1 MSTDINIPESALIV
15 PDSRPVHWNLHRL
28 RLFLTVARLGSYTA
42 AARELSIAQPAVSHQ
57 VKALEGE
64 LGVHLFD
71 RRGRGIELTSAGH
84 ALLETCNDVFHSLD
98 EGARALAELSVGAR
112 GTVDIAADT
121 TSGIYVVPAAL
132 GSFHRSHP
140 GIDVTLHV
148 ENRDGVLRRLTERT
162 CDLAVMADPPS
173 AIGVEVAPFV
183 LDRLVAIA
191 APDHPLGGQGSITL
205 GTLTEERFLLRE
217 VGSGTR
223 AATERLFA
231 RAGLRLEPAMEL
243 GSTGAIKQAVAAGL
257 GISVVSRWAIDLELQ
272 VGRLALLD
280 VVGLPIERRWS
291 IVNLEA
297 RRLTAAAGVCRAF
310 LEAHAASGS

>member
-1 MSTDINIPESALIV
+1 MSDDVNIPEPASIER
-15 PDSRPVHWNLHRL
+15 DSRPVHWNLHRL

-64 LGVHLFD
+64 LGTRLFD

-84 ALLETCNDVFHSLD
+84 ALMETCNDVFHRLD
-98 EGARALAELSVGAR
+98 EGARALAELSVGTR
-112 GTVDIAADT
+112 GAVDIAADT

-140 GIDVTLHV
+140 GIDITLHV
-148 ENRDGVLRRLTERT
+148 ENRNGVLRRLTERT
-162 CDLAVMADPPS
+162 CDLAVMADPPG
-173 AIGVEVAPFV
+173 AIGVEVAPFT

-191 APDHPLGGQGSITL
+191 APDHPLRGQRSISLT
-205 GTLTEERFLLRE
+205 TLTEERFLLRE

-223 AATERLFA
+223 AATERLFG

-272 VGRLALLD
+272 VGRLTVLN

-291 IVNLEA
+291 IVNLGA
-297 RRLTAAAGVCRAF
+297 RRLTAAAGVCRDF
-310 LEAHAASGS
+310 LKAHAAFGS